1 MTAWLGVGRKKLQ
14 CLSSVGFLKGD
25 SLNVLL
31 ALQWIAGLVD
41 LVVIL
46 LLPQYFLIHANIS
59 LFIFLALTSGFAGT
73 LLLIKLKD
81 RSFFNYQKMIVV
93 LNLLLAFTVSFHDFA
108 SIRWVGPLN
117 VFAGS
122 FLYGVA
128 YKFSLFGKLYSF
140 LRGLTSLALRLLP
153 GPEKVT
159 RCFRNYTRQNRVKIQ
174 RRNQVASRKMRKAG
188 AITYV
193 LIFLQLMTIFSIPGC
208 ALMASRSDVLSFVIE
223 RIYVDKSRYPSV
235 VGDRVFSLKD
245 QAPDSRLAPTPL
257 YCSYYQYFNGRAVIS
272 CFYFDGQSA
281 YVESINQDGC
291 RSPECKPTRS
301 IIAPEELQTEH
312 SLAKMVRDEEISR
325 KLKNFVFLVLLAVSL
340 GSPILLPLLRWLQWK
355 TYKD

>member
-1 MTAWLGVGRKKLQ
+1 
-14 CLSSVGFLKGD
+14 
-25 SLNVLL
+25 
-31 ALQWIAGLVD
+31 
-41 LVVIL
+41 
-46 LLPQYFLIHANIS
+46 
-59 LFIFLALTSGFAGT
+59 
-73 LLLIKLKD
+73 
-81 RSFFNYQKMIVV
+81 
-93 LNLLLAFTVSFHDFA
+93 
-108 SIRWVGPLN
+108 
-117 VFAGS
+117 
-122 FLYGVA
+122 
-128 YKFSLFGKLYSF
+128 
-140 LRGLTSLALRLLP
+140 
-153 GPEKVT
+153 
-159 RCFRNYTRQNRVKIQ
+159 
-174 RRNQVASRKMRKAG
+174 
-188 AITYV
+188 
-193 LIFLQLMTIFSIPGC
+193 
-208 ALMASRSDVLSFVIE
+208 MASRSDVLSFVIE

-245 QAPDSRLAPTPL
+245 QAQILLGATPL

-301 IIAPEELQTEH
+301 IISPEELQTEH